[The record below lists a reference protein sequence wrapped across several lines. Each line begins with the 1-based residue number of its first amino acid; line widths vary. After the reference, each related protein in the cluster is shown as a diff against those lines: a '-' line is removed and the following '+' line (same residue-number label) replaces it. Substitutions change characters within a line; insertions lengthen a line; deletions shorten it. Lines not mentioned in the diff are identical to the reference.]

1 MRFKNPVSLGELH
14 RILSSEINKTDTNF
28 LVHGI
33 NEIHKVE
40 EGDLTFVDHPKYY
53 EKALQSKAS
62 FVLINSLEVDN
73 NQNKTL
79 IFSADPFS
87 DYNKLVLHFSPLE
100 KPPAEKPQF
109 DASNLIFPN
118 VFIGDNVTIGKNCR
132 IHSNVSIY
140 ANSVIG
146 NNVTIHANTI
156 IGGDAFY
163 FQKRKDGY
171 HKMANCGRVLIEDDV
186 EIGAACTIDKGV
198 SGDTI
203 IGRGS
208 KLDNQVHIGHGVVLG
223 ADCLIA
229 AQVGIAGKTT
239 LGNNVIA
246 WGQVGISKDLQIGD
260 NVVIL
265 AQSGVKDNL
274 ESNGIYFGSP
284 AKIARDK
291 MREIAALK
299 QLPKMYRQFKH
310 SNHTSD

>member
-1 MRFKNPVSLGELH
+1 MRFKTPVALDTICQLLSLEKPENSTSHSVL
-14 RILSSEINKTDTNF
+14 
-28 LVHGI
+28 GI

-40 EGDLTFVDHPKYY
+40 PGDLTFVDHPKYY
-53 EKALQSKAS
+53 KKALNSAS
-62 FVLINSLEVDN
+62 TFVLINSLDVANEN
-73 NQNKTL
+73 NKVLLFTE
-79 IFSADPFS
+79 DPFS
-87 DYNKLVLHFSPLE
+87 DYNKLVLHYSPLE
-100 KPPAEKPQF
+100 KPPSEKTQF
-109 DASNLIFPN
+109 DSSNLIFPN
-118 VFIGDNVTIGKNCR
+118 VFLGENVTLGKNCR

-146 NNVTIHANTI
+146 DNVIIHANTV

-163 FQKRKDGY
+163 FQKRENGY
-171 HKMANCGRVLIEDDV
+171 NKMANCGRVVIENDV

-203 IGRGS
+203 IGRGT

-223 ADCLIA
+223 EQCLFA
-229 AQVGIAGKTT
+229 AQVGVAGKTII
-239 LGNNVIA
+239 GNNVIA

-274 ESNGIYFGSP
+274 PANGVYFGSP
-284 AKIARDK
+284 AKPARDK

-299 QLPKMYRQFKH
+299 QLPEMYRQFK
-310 SNHTSD
+310 ND